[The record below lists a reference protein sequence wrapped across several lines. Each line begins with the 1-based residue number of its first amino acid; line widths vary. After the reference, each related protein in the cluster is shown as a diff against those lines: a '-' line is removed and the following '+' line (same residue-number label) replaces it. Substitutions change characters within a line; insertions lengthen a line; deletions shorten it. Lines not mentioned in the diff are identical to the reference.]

1 MRFNK
6 NKFANKGVVMISSV
20 SSLNFNTN
28 YRPAFSAQENAP
40 QSVKADNINKIE
52 NSDKKDSFLLKAKNM
67 SPERK
72 TLVMFGIG

>member
-40 QSVKADNINKIE
+40 QTVKADNIKKKKIRI
-52 NSDKKDSFLLKAKNM
+52 KKIVFY
-67 SPERK
+67 
-72 TLVMFGIG
+72 